1 MGIDRIEKPGPDERV
16 GPISERSGS
25 GDRRHTARLVLV
37 AFLSTFTFLRIV
49 IFLITLRRLPD
60 MLVYIR
66 GTHVH
71 HLNLGIFLLSFVGA
85 YLLFGREKERKAK
98 WVAVLYGIGLAMT
111 FDEFGMWLHLG
122 GSYWQRA
129 SFDAIT
135 VVMGFLILMA
145 FGPSVKEIRGKHAV
159 TIVILLLLA
168 AAFFVLLF
176 QTVNKYG
183 GRVKPRSERPALSQ
197 SQSEA
202 AAGREETA
210 SRQPMDQPPPKAMFL
225 LGRMPLRRQ
234 NGCFFKRIADRD
246 PDPAGVSPISLQM
259 VPGVRSQVK
268 EKTPA
273 INEENGKMGP
283 I

>member
-1 MGIDRIEKPGPDERV
+1 MGADGIERPNRDERAI
-16 GPISERSGS
+16 PISKRSQS

-37 AFLSTFTFLRIV
+37 AFLITFTFLRIV
-49 IFLITLRRLPD
+49 IFQIMNNKLPD
-60 MLVYIR
+60 MFVYIG

-85 YLLFGREKERKAK
+85 NLLFGRSKEQRAN

-129 SFDAIT
+129 SFDAVT
-135 VVMGFLILMA
+135 VVIGFLMLMA
-145 FGPSVKEIRGKHAV
+145 FGPSIKEIRGKHAV

-168 AAFFVLLF
+168 AVFFILLF

-202 AAGREETA
+202 AAGTAARSARAIA
-210 SRQPMDQPPPKAMFL
+210 SRAQTLRHTPQP
-225 LGRMPLRRQ
+225 
-234 NGCFFKRIADRD
+234 
-246 PDPAGVSPISLQM
+246 
-259 VPGVRSQVK
+259 
-268 EKTPA
+268 
-273 INEENGKMGP
+273 
-283 I
+283 